1 VDLVASIERA
11 SLDVLACLEL
21 SYKATGQIRSGQARS
36 VATYVL
42 ASTSQVLP
50 LINGMTFQPQTTTI
64 PALFPFAIVVITTP
78 KGTKENGM
86 KRSS

>member
-1 VDLVASIERA
+1 VDLVASIEKA
-11 SLDVLACLEL
+11 SQKPQV
-21 SYKATGQIRSGQARS
+21 KSGRVRS

-42 ASTSQVLP
+42 ASTPQVLP

-78 KGTKENGM
+78 KGTKG
-86 KRSS
+86 KLV

>member
-1 VDLVASIERA
+1 MDLVASIEKA
-11 SLDVLACLEL
+11 SQKPQVK
-21 SYKATGQIRSGQARS
+21 SGRVRPGQARS

-42 ASTSQVLP
+42 ASTPQVLP